1 MSTRNL
7 PVLADA
13 MLDLFKVFHVHNDGR
28 HPVVNHK
35 HAAKLI
41 DTLSQAELEE
51 CLFLAATMGNVRL
64 MNALWEQR
72 GPIQVDYVNEAG
84 TKDEFLNGKP
94 FISRR
99 SQIFRNAPTSV
110 ELKQLFETI
119 KTYGMKGL
127 IEPGATLPFI
137 FRKHDFV
144 SSVLTARDVRFK
156 GELPFL
162 DAGVVNSPELALCLT
177 AESVRSATPSAY
189 QPMLCWA
196 TEAMVAEFAS
206 HLVPMRP
213 VQRVA
218 YRSVLQ
224 EASQWGGEFTGVVNA
239 TMAEFKA
246 GPSKDGDGPISQ
258 LTMGVEPDLELSILA
273 GSLLHYMGN
282 LASEFGFADPQGRVL
297 CETRADFLMQFP
309 TGACSE
315 KNLTVSEDF
324 VARYC
329 PVDIICNQAS
339 TPVNDSMGATDLGGM
354 LKEHNR
360 ATMALPV
367 YRIIDNFSL
376 VFDLLSHDSS
386 IRELVLNMMTHER
399 WKLLVQSCNSNDIDS
414 DMLITI
420 RDALGLDNQGMALQ
434 VPLSSLD
441 ALHAAGYRFSDETVV
456 VFTQD
461 DLYRHKKLNPGA
473 TAVDINLC
481 YGTVMN
487 LLGDSLL
494 GDATESKVLA
504 ESIRLHR
511 MCQAMNLW
519 VSPLPKPKSL
529 ERALDEMSY
538 RTLSADDTQGL
549 VLSAYLFGQGIDA
562 CAKAASL
569 ATHWLTIT
577 QTFPPEEVMPYLPA
591 MPALAKGKFL
601 ESEMGL

>member
-1 MSTRNL
+1 MSTRKL

-13 MLDLFKVFHVHNDGR
+13 MLDLFKVFHVHNDGS

-41 DTLSQAELEE
+41 DTLSQVELEE

-110 ELKQLFETI
+110 ELKQLLETI
-119 KTYGMKGL
+119 KAYGMKGL
-127 IEPGATLPFI
+127 IEPGATSPFI

-144 SSVLTARDVRFK
+144 NAVLVARDVRFK

-162 DAGVVNSPELALCLT
+162 DAGVVNSPELALSLT
-177 AESVRSATPSAY
+177 GESARSATPNAY

-196 TEAMVAEFAS
+196 TEAMITEFGS

-213 VQRVA
+213 MQRVA
-218 YRSVLQ
+218 YQGVLQ
-224 EASQWGGEFTGVVNA
+224 AASQWGGEMRCTVNA

-246 GPSKDGDGPISQ
+246 GPGKDGDGPIFH

-309 TGACSE
+309 SGACSE
-315 KNLTVSEDF
+315 QNLTVSEDF

-329 PVDIICNQAS
+329 PVDIISNQIR
-339 TPVNDSMGATDLGGM
+339 PYDDSMSASDLGGIF
-354 LKEHNR
+354 KEHKR
-360 ATMALPV
+360 ATLTLPL
-367 YRIIDNFSL
+367 YRTIDNDNFSL
-376 VFDLLSHDSS
+376 VFDLLSRQSP
-386 IRELVLNMMTHER
+386 IRERTLDMMTHEH
-399 WKLLVQSCNSNDIDS
+399 WKMLVQSSSSKEFDAVT
-414 DMLITI
+414 LISI
-420 RDALGLDNQGMALQ
+420 RDALGLDNQGMAITLR
-434 VPLSSLD
+434 LD
-441 ALHAAGYRFSDETVV
+441 ALDKLHAAGYRFTEETLVV
-456 VFTQD
+456 AVQD
-461 DLYRHKKLNPGA
+461 DMYRHKKLNPQA
-473 TAVDINLC
+473 TLVSLHIG
-481 YGTVMN
+481 YGSVMD
-487 LLGDSLL
+487 LISEDS
-494 GDATESKVLA
+494 ASKVLA

-511 MCQAMNLW
+511 LCQAMNLW
-519 VSPLPKPKSL
+519 VSPLPKPTSL

-577 QTFPPEEVMPYLPA
+577 QTFPPEEVMPYLPT
-591 MPALAKGKFL
+591 MPALVKGKFL